1 MTQRGPWRLLRKPDV
16 SQPTYPTAQGDESG
30 PPGYI
35 GGWISPFTAV
45 ALLLF
50 AAVMLVLGIWAAISH

>member
-1 MTQRGPWRLLRKPDV
+1 MAQRGPWRLLRKPDI
-16 SQPTYPTAQGDESG
+16 SQPTYPTAGEDESG

-35 GGWISPFTAV
+35 GGWLSPVTAV

-50 AAVMLVLGIWAAISH
+50 AAVLIVLGIWAAISH